1 MVKHQRTFV
10 VFETTSNVNSFV
22 RAVLCH
28 STTLFS
34 DFPAFYTYMYA
45 CIIVRTMYMHA
56 VHGIPNANYC
66 IITAFLK
73 FHW

>member
-22 RAVLCH
+22 RVALRH

-45 CIIVRTMYMHA
+45 CIIVRTCMQFMEYRTLTT
-56 VHGIPNANYC
+56 VS
-66 IITAFLK
+66 
-73 FHW
+73 